1 MNSCESVNKVVA
13 TLIVLIMSLATAWA
27 LVPSASAEPYENSTL
42 IGDLTAPRAGATT
55 GIGLDGRVYVF
66 GGGIDFGFASVDT
79 VMIFDPETGETTY
92 GTPMPTGSLVSGIV
106 RAANGSFILI
116 GGYSSSLGALANV
129 QIYDPVADSWSA
141 GALMPKNL
149 FWLDACMG
157 ADSMVYVLGGKESGN
172 STLIYNPTT
181 NTWRYGAD
189 MTTPRWGT
197 KSALLSNGS
206 IMVMGGMDYG
216 GAYDL
221 VEFYTPST
229 NSWSAGVNMISPR
242 AYGGAVLARNGFVYY
257 FGGQSS
263 WGISDSSVYGDAER
277 LELVG
282 GESWESISGY
292 QLASFG
298 MVLDSYGRAILLGG
312 WNGANV
318 LTSVRMY
325 VFADIS
331 SPYQIV
337 ITNPE
342 DGSIVSGVLTVQ
354 AEVVNWMGGGLWAP
368 LMGIDLFI
376 DDVLYESQAGGW
388 FGSFVWNTSSLV
400 DGSEHTLMVRGY
412 HWDGK
417 VVEDSVT
424 VTVST
429 LSVEEKLAALGLQLA
444 DVQTQL
450 ADLQAQLDVQDT
462 NLTALRAQAA
472 ALQAQITALQAQ
484 LVAMDSSQTSTFSA
498 TLADMQEQLNALQD
512 QLDKV
517 KTTSDS
523 GSMWGMVNM
532 ILVIIVIVL
541 LALMFV
547 MGRKGK
553 TPAPPAT

>member
-1 MNSCESVNKVVA
+1 MNSCKSVNKVVA
-13 TLIVLIMSLATAWA
+13 TLIVLVMSLATAWA
-27 LVPSASAEPYENSTL
+27 LVPSASAEPYEDSTL
-42 IGDLTAPRAGATT
+42 IGDLAAPRAGATT

-66 GGGIDFGFASVDT
+66 GGGIDSGFAAVDT

-92 GTPMPTGSLVSGIV
+92 GTPMPAGSLVSGIV
-106 RAANGSFILI
+106 RAANGSFLLI
-116 GGYSSSLGALANV
+116 GGYSQTLGALANV

-157 ADSMVYVLGGKESGN
+157 ADSKVYVLGGKESGN

-181 NTWRYGAD
+181 NTWSYGAN

-229 NSWSAGVNMISPR
+229 DSWSAGVNMASPR
-242 AYGGAVLARNGFVYY
+242 GYGGVVLARNGFVYY

-263 WGISDSSVYGDAER
+263 WGVSDNSAYGDVER
-277 LELVG
+277 LELAG
-282 GESWESISGY
+282 GVSWESISGY

-318 LTSVRMY
+318 LTPVHMY
-325 VFADIS
+325 FFADIS

-342 DGSIVSGVLTVQ
+342 DGSIVSGVVTVQ

-388 FGSFVWNTSSLV
+388 SGSFLWNASSLV

-417 VVEDSVT
+417 VVEDSAT
-424 VTVST
+424 VTVSR
-429 LSVEEKLAALGLQLA
+429 LSVEEKLAALELQLA

-450 ADLQAQLDVQDT
+450 ADLQTQLTIQNA
-462 NLTALRAQAA
+462 NLTSLRAQVV
-472 ALQAQITALQAQ
+472 ALQTLLTGLQTGMTQMGANQTA
-484 LVAMDSSQTSTFSA
+484 AMDALRA
-498 TLADMQEQLNALQD
+498 TLADLQLQLDALQEQ
-512 QLDKV
+512 
-517 KTTSDS
+517 TDS
-523 GSMWGMVNM
+523 VETKADNGGTYGMVTLV
-532 ILVIIVIVL
+532 LVIVVIAL
-541 LALMFV
+541 LAMMFM
-547 MGRKGK
+547 MGRKK
-553 TPAPPAT
+553 P